1 MRSRSAWSISTL
13 TRIEFK
19 ACFNSIVRREKTH
32 NFVYSKHNSMSTEP
46 TKLSDQE
53 ITQYRE
59 QFAEYPEAL
68 DALDLI
74 AENDGDLKESASLL
88 ALEAGVEIVKGVP
101 NILDELAQKSRK
113 AVCDDAF
120 DELMAGLLG
129 AAMGTLAATG
139 QLPKALAT
147 SVVIYIARIGVKK
160 FCSSGNG

>member
-1 MRSRSAWSISTL
+1 MT
-13 TRIEFK
+13 
-19 ACFNSIVRREKTH
+19 
-32 NFVYSKHNSMSTEP
+32 TEP

-53 ITQYRE
+53 ITQYRK
-59 QFAEYPEAL
+59 QFADRPEAL

-101 NILDELAQKSRK
+101 NILDELAQKCRK

-120 DELMAGLLG
+120 DDLMTGLLG
-129 AAMGTLAATG
+129 AAVGTLAATG
-139 QLPKALAT
+139 QLPEALAT
-147 SVVIYIARIGVKK
+147 PVVIYIARIGVKK